1 MVKYNEGDIILCE
14 VKDVVKT
21 TVFVETLDGM
31 KGSIVFSEVAPGRI
45 RNIRDYVVPKKIV
58 ACKILHI
65 AYDHLFLSLR
75 RVKDKEKK
83 EALEIY
89 KKERSLESFIKKLL
103 GNKAGEIISKIRSE
117 NSLSLVEFFESA
129 KQNSKLSEKYF
140 SKSEIEKLTSILTEK
155 KEKEKEIKK
164 EFILSCNQ
172 PDGIIRIKKMLSP
185 HDSITYL
192 GSSKFMIKAKSI
204 DLKQADSKLNKI
216 LETIEKESKKEKCE
230 FAMKK

>member
-1 MVKYNEGDIILCE
+1 MKTYNEGDIILCE

-45 RNIRDYVVPKKIV
+45 RNIRDYVVPKKII

-65 AYDHLFLSLR
+65 ATDHLFLSLR

-83 EALEIY
+83 EALEVY

-103 GNKAGEIISKIRSE
+103 GNKSGEIINK
-117 NSLSLVEFFESA
+117 
-129 KQNSKLSEKYF
+129 
-140 SKSEIEKLTSILTEK
+140 
-155 KEKEKEIKK
+155 
-164 EFILSCNQ
+164 ILSTYEN
-172 PDGIIRIKKMLSP
+172 
-185 HDSITYL
+185 ITYL
-192 GSSKFMIKAKSI
+192 GSSKFTIKTKSR

-216 LETIEKESKKEKCE
+216 LETIEKESKKEKC
-230 FAMKK
+230 

>member
-1 MVKYNEGDIILCE
+1 MKTYNEGDIILCE

-21 TVFVETLDGM
+21 TVFVETLDGI

-45 RNIRDYVVPKKIV
+45 RNIRDYVVPKKII

-65 AYDHLFLSLR
+65 ATDHLFLSLR

-89 KKERSLESFIKKLL
+89 KKEKSLESFIKKLL
-103 GNKAGEIISKIRSE
+103 GNKSGEIINKIRSE

-129 KQNSKLSEKYF
+129 KQNPKLSEKYF
-140 SKSEIEKLTSILTEK
+140 SKDEIEKLTSILVEK

-164 EFILSCNQ
+164 EFSLSCNQ
-172 PDGIIRIKKMLSP
+172 ADGIIRIKKLLAP
-185 HDSITYL
+185 YENIAYL
-192 GSSKFMIKAKSI
+192 GSSKFMIKTKSR

-216 LETIEKESKKEKCE
+216 LEEVERNSKKEKCE
-230 FAMKK
+230 FAVRK

>member
-1 MVKYNEGDIILCE
+1 MKNYNEGDIILCE
-14 VKDVVKT
+14 VKDIVRT

-65 AYDHLFLSLR
+65 THDHLFLSLR

-83 EALEIY
+83 EALEVY

-103 GNKAGEIISKIRSE
+103 GIKADEIIKKIRAE

-129 KQNSKLSEKYF
+129 KQNPKLSEKYF

-164 EFILSCNQ
+164 EFTLSCRQ
-172 PDGIIRIKKMLSP
+172 PDGIVRIKGMLSP
-185 HDSITYL
+185 YQKITYL

-204 DLKQADSKLNKI
+204 DLKQADSHLNKI
-216 LETIEKESKKEKCE
+216 LEEIEKNSKREKCE
-230 FAMKK
+230 FALRK